1 MGLDQPKTFIKI
13 SITKQNKIT
22 LEWYKFWL
30 ISEGSSSVS
39 VNYSFFFFL
48 NQALMDTLPEL
59 LENQLSGQ
67 SRS

>member
-39 VNYSFFFFL
+39 VNYSFFFFFL

-59 LENQLSGQ
+59 LEDQL
-67 SRS
+67 